1 MGRAP
6 GDHGAVPLARVERP
20 HKRLPMRPREAGAGR
35 QNRRVP
41 VNTQRRSHVSR
52 RMRFILNH
60 GIDRVAAGIGAF
72 VALYLTPE
80 RAGLVSWAGSAVILV
95 FVALA
100 VRPE

>member
-1 MGRAP
+1 M
-6 GDHGAVPLARVERP
+6 
-20 HKRLPMRPREAGAGR
+20 K
-35 QNRRVP
+35 
-41 VNTQRRSHVSR
+41 
-52 RMRFILNH
+52 FILNH

-72 VALYLTPE
+72 VTLYLTPE